1 VQPVIHAAKSEK
13 AQTSAPTAV
22 AEQAKN
28 QAVSEHVLRIELDEE
43 AWVEVKDSSDKAL
56 VGKMFAA
63 GSLVRVTGKGPMQLT
78 LGNAHAVRLFDNGKQ
93 VNLERYTT
101 AEVAKVKLK

>member
-1 VQPVIHAAKSEK
+1 
-13 AQTSAPTAV
+13 
-22 AEQAKN
+22 
-28 QAVSEHVLRIELDEE
+28 
-43 AWVEVKDSSDKAL
+43 
-56 VGKMFAA
+56 
-63 GSLVRVTGKGPMQLT
+63 MQLT